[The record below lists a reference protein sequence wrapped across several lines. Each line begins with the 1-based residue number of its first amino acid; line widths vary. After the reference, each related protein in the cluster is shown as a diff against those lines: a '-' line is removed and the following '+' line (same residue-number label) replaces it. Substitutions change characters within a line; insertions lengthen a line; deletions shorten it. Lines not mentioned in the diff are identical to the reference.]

1 MGIGPKLGI
10 LFIRFLEALKWGGI
24 MRIAVGSTNPTK
36 VKAVENVMRRIYGD
50 VEVIGV
56 EVDSGVSDQPIGIEE
71 IARGAINRAKQALEK
86 TGADL
91 GVGIEAGIYP
101 FPGTLTGYLDVQVC
115 AIVSPDGVITIGHG
129 PGFEYPPVVIER
141 ILKEGV
147 EAGIAMGELVN
158 DPELKRKVG
167 AIGVLSKGLLTR
179 TELNEIAV
187 LMAMI
192 PRINGVLYL
201 RYSRRFE

>member
-1 MGIGPKLGI
+1 
-10 LFIRFLEALKWGGI
+10 

-50 VEVIGV
+50 VEVFGV
-56 EVDSGVSDQPIGIEE
+56 EVDSGVSDQPIGLEE
-71 IARGAINRAKQALEK
+71 TTRGAVNRAKQALEK

-101 FPGTLTGYLDVQVC
+101 FPKTLTGYLDIQVC
-115 AIVSPDGVITIGHG
+115 AVASPDGMITVGHG
-129 PGFEYPPVVIER
+129 PGFEYPPVVIEKV
-141 ILKEGV
+141 LNEGV
-147 EAGIAMGELVN
+147 EVGIAMGELVK
-158 DPELKRKVG
+158 DPELKKKIG

-192 PRINGVLYL
+192 PRLNRELY
-201 RYSRRFE
+201 FEKE

>member
-1 MGIGPKLGI
+1 
-10 LFIRFLEALKWGGI
+10 

-36 VKAVENVMRRIYGD
+36 VKAVERVMTRIYGD
-50 VEVIGV
+50 VEVLGV
-56 EVDSGVSDQPIGIEE
+56 EVESGVPDQPIGIEE
-71 IARGAINRAKQALEK
+71 IARGAINRAKKALE
-86 TGADL
+86 TGVDL

-115 AIVSPDGVITIGHG
+115 AVVSPDGRITMGHG

-141 ILKEGV
+141 ILNEGV
-147 EAGIAMGELVN
+147 EAGVAMGQLVK

-179 TELNEIAV
+179 TELNEMAV

-192 PRINGVLYL
+192 PRLNQELFFG
-201 RYSRRFE
+201 RK

>member
-1 MGIGPKLGI
+1 
-10 LFIRFLEALKWGGI
+10 

-50 VEVIGV
+50 VDVIGV
-56 EVDSGVSDQPIGIEE
+56 EVDSGVPDQPIGIEE
-71 IARGAINRAKQALEK
+71 IVRGAINRAKRALEK
-86 TGADL
+86 TNADL

-115 AIVSPDGVITIGHG
+115 AVASPDGRITIGHS
-129 PGFEYPPVVIER
+129 PGFEYPPVVIKR
-141 ILKEGV
+141 IIKEGV
-147 EAGIAMGELVN
+147 EAGVAMGELVR

-179 TELNEIAV
+179 TELNEMAV

-192 PRINGVLYL
+192 PRMNPSL
-201 RYSRRFE
+201 FF

>member
-1 MGIGPKLGI
+1 
-10 LFIRFLEALKWGGI
+10 

-36 VKAVENVMRRIYGD
+36 VNAVERVMRRIYGD
-50 VEVIGV
+50 VEVVGV

-71 IARGAINRAKQALEK
+71 IVRGAINRAKRALEK

-101 FPGTLTGYLDVQVC
+101 FPGTVTGYLDVQVC
-115 AIVSPDGVITIGHG
+115 AVVSPDGRITIGHG
-129 PGFEYPPVVIER
+129 PGFEYPPVVIEKV
-141 ILKEGV
+141 LNDGV
-147 EAGIAMGELVN
+147 EVGIAMGELV
-158 DPELKRKVG
+158 DDLELKRKVG

-192 PRINGVLYL
+192 PRINGALYL

>member
-1 MGIGPKLGI
+1 
-10 LFIRFLEALKWGGI
+10 

-50 VEVIGV
+50 VDVIGV
-56 EVDSGVSDQPIGIEE
+56 EVDSGVPDQPIGVEE
-71 IARGAINRAKQALEK
+71 IARGAVNRAKMALEK
-86 TGADL
+86 TNADL

-115 AIVSPDGVITIGHG
+115 AIVSPDGRITIGHG

-147 EAGIAMGELVN
+147 EAGVAMGELVK
-158 DPELKRKVG
+158 DLELKRKVG
-167 AIGVLSKGLLTR
+167 AIGILSRGLLTR

-192 PRINGVLYL
+192 PRMNPELFFG
-201 RYSRRFE
+201 RK

>member
-1 MGIGPKLGI
+1 
-10 LFIRFLEALKWGGI
+10 

-56 EVDSGVSDQPIGIEE
+56 EVDTCVPDQPIGIEE
-71 IARGAINRAKQALEK
+71 IARGAINRAKSALEK
-86 TGADL
+86 ANADL

-115 AIVSPDGVITIGHG
+115 AVASPDGVITVGHG
-129 PGFEYPPVVIER
+129 PGFEYPPVVIEKV
-141 ILKEGV
+141 LNEGV
-147 EAGIAMGELVN
+147 EVGIAMGELVD
-158 DPELKRKVG
+158 DPELKKKIG
-167 AIGVLSKGLLTR
+167 AIGVLSKGLLPR

-192 PRINGVLYL
+192 PRLNRELY
-201 RYSRRFE
+201 FGEE

>member
-1 MGIGPKLGI
+1 
-10 LFIRFLEALKWGGI
+10 

-36 VKAVENVMRRIYGD
+36 VKAVENVMRKIYGD
-50 VEVIGV
+50 VEVVSV
-56 EVDSGVSDQPIGIEE
+56 EVESGVPDQPIGIEE
-71 IARGAINRAKQALEK
+71 IARGVINRAKKALEK
-86 TGADL
+86 TNADL

-115 AIVSPDGVITIGHG
+115 AVVSPDGKVTIGHG

-147 EAGIAMGELVN
+147 EAGVAMGELVR

-179 TELNEIAV
+179 KELNEIAV

-192 PRINGVLYL
+192 PRLNSELFSG
-201 RYSRRFE
+201 RN